1 MRCTTAMCIRLWFAW
16 EDAADE
22 TTTWESSALCP
33 PPKSRSN
40 EQSRAMRRL
49 KDDKDQ
55 IQDLAIAE
63 IKGELKSFK
72 EMVEVKLDQLM
83 EVQLATKEQTVKTN
97 GRVTKLELW
106 QMLLKGAWMA
116 LVMGIGGIAW
126 LMTNILLK

>member
-1 MRCTTAMCIRLWFAW
+1 
-16 EDAADE
+16 
-22 TTTWESSALCP
+22 
-33 PPKSRSN
+33 
-40 EQSRAMRRL
+40 MRRL

-116 LVMGIGGIAW
+116 LVMGIGAIAW